1 MDFSAPSPGDFRSPG
16 LSILYREGSIGSSG
30 KMATSAAISSRMVT
44 LPEIQSA
51 LVRIRKSIH
60 VSPCTRSETFS
71 ELTGNSIFLKL
82 ENRQRTGAYKERGAL
97 NKLLSLAANE
107 RSQGVIAA
115 SAGNHAQ
122 AVAYHASKLGIGAK
136 IVMPLATPLIKVSAT
151 RGYGGDV
158 VLHGANYDEAFDEA
172 LRLSAQDHLTFVHAF
187 DDDAVIAGQG
197 TLGLELLEQC
207 PDLEAVIVPIGGGG
221 LIGGISCALKE
232 TNPRIQVIGVQPARL
247 PSVKV
252 ALADGK
258 PVTLPSAATIADGIA
273 VRRAGER
280 TLPLIQKYVD
290 DVVTVEE
297 EEIANAVLLLLE
309 REKVLAEGAGAAAL
323 AALVNRRIPT
333 IKDHAAKKIAIV
345 VSGGN
350 IDVTLLARII
360 ERGLVK
366 DGRLV
371 RLRVHLPDYPGA
383 LHRLTGIL
391 AQHRANIVET
401 SYDRAYHNVNLGD
414 TAIDITMET
423 RGPDHIAELISALS
437 ANGYTHERIL

>member
-1 MDFSAPSPGDFRSPG
+1 MVNLA
-16 LSILYREGSIGSSG
+16 SIE
-30 KMATSAAISSRMVT
+30 
-44 LPEIQSA
+44 SA
-51 LVRIRKSIH
+51 LGRIRKSIH

-71 ELTGNSIFLKL
+71 DLTGNSVYLKL

-97 NKLLSLAANE
+97 NKLLSLTPEE

-122 AVAYHASKLGIGAK
+122 AVAYHATNLGIRAR

-151 RGYGGDV
+151 RGYGGEV
-158 VLHGANYDEAFDEA
+158 VLHGTNYDEAYDEA
-172 LRLSAQDHLTFVHAF
+172 MRLSAQDHLAFVHAF
-187 DDDAVIAGQG
+187 NDDTVIAGQG
-197 TLGLELLEQC
+197 TLGLELLEQH
-207 PDLEAVIVPIGGGG
+207 PDVEAVVVPIGGGG
-221 LIGGISCALKE
+221 LIAGIGCALKE
-232 TNPRIQVIGVQPARL
+232 TSPRIQVIGVQPARL
-247 PSVKV
+247 PSVK
-252 ALADGK
+252 LAVSEGK
-258 PVTLPSAATIADGIA
+258 PVTLPAAVTIADGIA

-290 DVVTVEE
+290 DIVTVEE

-309 REKVLAEGAGAAAL
+309 REKILAEGAGAAAL

-333 IKDHAAKKIAIV
+333 IVDSTNRSTNRDSINRNKTGKKIVVV

-423 RGPDHIAELISALS
+423 RGPDHIAELISALG

>member
-1 MDFSAPSPGDFRSPG
+1 
-16 LSILYREGSIGSSG
+16 
-30 KMATSAAISSRMVT
+30 MVT
-44 LPEIQSA
+44 LSHIQSA
-51 LVRIRKSIH
+51 LARVRNSIY

-71 ELTGNSIFLKL
+71 ELTGNSIYLKL

-97 NKLLSLAANE
+97 NKLLSLTAEE
-107 RSQGVIAA
+107 RSRGVIAA

-122 AVAYHASKLGIGAK
+122 AVAYHASNLGIRAR
-136 IVMPLATPLIKVSAT
+136 IVMHLPTPLIKVSAT

-158 VLHGANYDEAFDEA
+158 VLHGSNYDEAYEEA

-197 TLGLELLEQC
+197 TLGLELLEQY
-207 PDLEAVIVPIGGGG
+207 PDLEAVVVPIGGGG
-221 LIGGISCALKE
+221 LIGGIGCALKE
-232 TNPRIQVIGVQPARL
+232 TNPRIQVIGVQPARI

-252 ALADGK
+252 ALSEGK
-258 PVTLPSAATIADGIA
+258 PVTLPSAVTIADGIA

-290 DVVTVEE
+290 DIVTVEE

-309 REKVLAEGAGAAAL
+309 REKMLAEGAGAAAV
-323 AALVNRRIPT
+323 AAIVNRRIPAIRDSVT
-333 IKDHAAKKIAIV
+333 RAKPGKKVVAI

-414 TAIDITMET
+414 TAIDVTMET
-423 RGPDHIAELISALS
+423 RGPDHIAELISALGAS
-437 ANGYTHERIL
+437 GYTHERIL

>member
-1 MDFSAPSPGDFRSPG
+1 
-16 LSILYREGSIGSSG
+16 
-30 KMATSAAISSRMVT
+30 
-44 LPEIQSA
+44 
-51 LVRIRKSIH
+51 
-60 VSPCTRSETFS
+60 
-71 ELTGNSIFLKL
+71 
-82 ENRQRTGAYKERGAL
+82 
-97 NKLLSLAANE
+97 
-107 RSQGVIAA
+107 
-115 SAGNHAQ
+115 
-122 AVAYHASKLGIGAK
+122 
-136 IVMPLATPLIKVSAT
+136 
-151 RGYGGDV
+151 
-158 VLHGANYDEAFDEA
+158 
-172 LRLSAQDHLTFVHAF
+172 
-187 DDDAVIAGQG
+187 
-197 TLGLELLEQC
+197 
-207 PDLEAVIVPIGGGG
+207 
-221 LIGGISCALKE
+221 
-232 TNPRIQVIGVQPARL
+232 
-247 PSVKV
+247 
-252 ALADGK
+252 
-258 PVTLPSAATIADGIA
+258 VTLPSAVTIADGIA

-309 REKVLAEGAGAAAL
+309 REKTLAEGAGAAAV

-333 IKDHAAKKIAIV
+333 IRGSMIPDSMIGDKTGKKVVAI

-423 RGPDHIAELISALS
+423 RGPEHIAELISALG